1 MKASAAHPHHVL
13 SHRLTTMLRAARV
26 CAGAMAELP
35 GAVASAFARGC
46 MRASRPSRPLLAG

>member
-1 MKASAAHPHHVL
+1 MKAPAAHPHHAL
-13 SHRLTTMLRAARV
+13 SPRLTAMLRAARV

-46 MRASRPSRPLLAG
+46 IRASRPSRPLLVG

>member
-13 SHRLTTMLRAARV
+13 SLRLTAMLRAARV

-46 MRASRPSRPLLAG
+46 MRASRPTRPLLAG